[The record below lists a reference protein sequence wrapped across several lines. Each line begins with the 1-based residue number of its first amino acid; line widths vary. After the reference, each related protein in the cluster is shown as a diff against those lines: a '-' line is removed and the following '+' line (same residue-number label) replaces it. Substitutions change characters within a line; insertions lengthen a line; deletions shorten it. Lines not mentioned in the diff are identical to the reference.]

1 MPASFIDSP
10 RMRRT
15 YSPWSPP
22 ATGGTS
28 TYSSMFSSAR
38 IGWPA
43 ATAPTSGRPVG
54 RTSDRTLSTA
64 SSTVLATAVDAL
76 SSSSSARGLDGSRRS
91 RPSFSR
97 LARCACTVDDEARPT
112 ALPMSRTVGG
122 YPCLAEYRL
131 MKSKISCWRLVRSTG
146 SPFAARVTIEH
157 VFVTVA
163 RPLDGCK
170 RRVAAATCSLCS
182 FGCPRAGGGIG
193 RRARLRA
200 LWGNCPVEVRVLFGA
215 CEKAPHIGGLSSL
228 RLATSLLRPSREVRV
243 PPFRPTNVGL
253 DRGG

>member
-54 RTSDRTLSTA
+54 RTSDRTLPTA

-76 SSSSSARGLDGSRRS
+76 SSSSSARGLDGARRS

-97 LARCACTVDDEARPT
+97 LARCACTVEEEASPT
-112 ALPMSRTVGG
+112 ALPVSRTVGG

-146 SPFAARVTIEH
+146 VTFSHSRLGRTCVREGSGAFRRNQGERREPTPLAMLIPACH
-157 VFVTVA
+157 APVA
-163 RPLDGCK
+163 ELVDAQG
-170 RRVAAATCSLCS
+170 
-182 FGCPRAGGGIG
+182 
-193 RRARLRA
+193 
-200 LWGNCPVEVRVLFGA
+200 
-215 CEKAPHIGGLSSL
+215 
-228 RLATSLLRPSREVRV
+228 
-243 PPFRPTNVGL
+243 
-253 DRGG
+253 